1 MTTASTVVAHPC
13 ATVATQLA
21 VVPSWAP
28 ALADVAWALP
38 VGFERYRFGLQH
50 GGDVEEVLVAVRWDA
65 RSQRLTWRSFDGPT
79 WTGQLKL
86 HDLDGLRTRV
96 NLDVVAL
103 PRTGLEAVTELF
115 GVGGRDLTGELVAM
129 LDAALSPVP
138 TPALSEAPA
147 AAATPAVP
155 AVVPIGRTVVPQPR
169 QAPVDLVPQF

>member
-21 VVPSWAP
+21 FVTSWAP

-50 GGDVEEVLVAVRWDA
+50 GADVEEVLVAVRWDA

-86 HDLDGLRTRV
+86 HDLDGLRTRCTSTSSRCPAPGWRRSPSCSV
-96 NLDVVAL
+96 SA
-103 PRTGLEAVTELF
+103 AVT
-115 GVGGRDLTGELVAM
+115 
-129 LDAALSPVP
+129 
-138 TPALSEAPA
+138 
-147 AAATPAVP
+147 
-155 AVVPIGRTVVPQPR
+155 
-169 QAPVDLVPQF
+169 